1 MNLSLYIAKRYLFSK
16 KSHNAINVISAVSVC
31 GVALATLALVCTLS
45 VFNGFHDLISSFFT
59 HFDPDLKIE
68 VIKGKVFTPSPS
80 MVDSIRTTE
89 GVEVVS
95 LTLEDNAMAK
105 YKENQTMVTI
115 KGVDDEF
122 LALTHIDEVLLGN
135 PEFKLYDNIADYG
148 IMGHGLMYI
157 LGTGMQPFDPIEVY
171 APRKGGKVNLTNPMA
186 NFHRAPLYSPGTV
199 FNVNDSRYATSYIIA
214 SLDYAR
220 RLFGYTSEVTALEVR
235 LAEGADIASV
245 KNKLQA
251 VVGDAFTIKDR
262 YEQQEATFKVV
273 EIEKLVTY
281 LFLCFIL
288 MVACFNII
296 SSVSM
301 LILDKRDNA
310 ATLRGLGATD
320 GMISR
325 IFIYEGNLIA
335 LIGAFI
341 GLVLGII
348 LCLLQQ
354 KFGFIGLGDGQF
366 VVNAYPVR
374 VQFTDVILVLIS
386 VLIVSALSVW
396 LPIKLLNSFFYN
408 NRPQQ

>member
-1 MNLSLYIAKRYLFSK
+1 MNLPFYIAKRYLFSK

-59 HFDPDLKIE
+59 HFDPDLKVE

-80 MVDSIRTTE
+80 TIEEIKATK

-122 LALTHIDEVLLGN
+122 QALTHIEEILRGN
-135 PEFKLYDNIADYG
+135 PEFKLYDEIADYG
-148 IMGHGLMYI
+148 IIGHSLMYL
-157 LGTGMQPFDPIEVY
+157 LGTGIQPFDPIEIY
-171 APRKGGKVNLTNPMA
+171 APRKGGKVNLANPMA

-199 FNVNDSRYATSYIIA
+199 FDVNDSRYATSYIIA
-214 SLDYAR
+214 SIDYAR
-220 RLFGYTSEVTALEVR
+220 KLFGYTTEVTAIEVR
-235 LAEGADIASV
+235 LTADADVERV
-245 KNKLQA
+245 KQSLQTIM
-251 VVGDAFTIKDR
+251 GEDFTVKDR

-273 EIEKLVTY
+273 EIEKFVTY

-310 ATLRGLGATD
+310 ATLHSLGATD
-320 GMISR
+320 SMVSR

-335 LIGAFI
+335 LLGALV

-354 KFGFIGLGDGQF
+354 QFGFIGLGDGQF
-366 VVNAYPVR
+366 VVSAYPVR
-374 VQFTDVILVLIS
+374 VQFTDIILVLAS
-386 VLIVSALSVW
+386 VLFVSAISVW
-396 LPIKLLNSFFYN
+396 LPIRLLNRFFYN
-408 NRPQQ
+408 RQQ

>member
-1 MNLSLYIAKRYLFSK
+1 MNLPFYIAKRYLFSK
-16 KSHNAINVISAVSVC
+16 KSHNAINVISAISVC

-68 VIKGKVFTPSPS
+68 VIKGKVFNPTPS
-80 MVDSIRTTE
+80 MIEDIKAIE

-95 LTLEDNAMAK
+95 LTLEDNAVAK

-115 KGVDDEF
+115 KGVDDNF
-122 LALTHIDEVLLGN
+122 QALTHIEDVLHGN
-135 PEFKLYDNIADYG
+135 PEFKLYDEVVDYG
-148 IMGHGLMYI
+148 IMGRSLMYI
-157 LGTGMQPFDPIEVY
+157 LGTGIQPFDPIEIY
-171 APRKGGKVNLTNPMA
+171 APRKGGKVNLANPMS
-186 NFHRAPLYSPGTV
+186 NFHRSPLYSPGTV
-199 FNVNDSRYATSYIIA
+199 FDINEARYSTSYII
-214 SLDYAR
+214 SSIDYAR
-220 RLFGYTSEVTALEVR
+220 KLFGYTNEVTAIEIR
-235 LAEGADIASV
+235 LTDDANITRV
-245 KNKLQA
+245 KQSLQSI
-251 VVGDAFTIKDR
+251 VGDTFTVKDH
-262 YEQQEATFKVV
+262 YEQQEATFKVI
-273 EIEKLVTY
+273 EIEKFVTY

-310 ATLRGLGATD
+310 ATLRNLGATD
-320 GMISR
+320 SMVSR

-335 LIGAFI
+335 LLGALV

-374 VQFTDVILVLIS
+374 VQITDIILVLAS
-386 VLIVSALSVW
+386 VLFVSAVSVW
-396 LPIKLLNSFFYN
+396 LPIRLLNRFFYN
-408 NRPQQ
+408 RQQ